1 MTTRKRISATG
12 TVSAAKKGDYSVIKI
27 TLTATVSLLALATPA
42 AAQTAAAAVAT
53 AATESGTIP
62 DLVITAQRRQ
72 ERLQDVPI
80 AVSAFTAADLQTKG
94 IRNALDIGQYVPN
107 LIAQNNTGLGSAN
120 AYYLRGLGNVESI
133 PTFDPPVGTYVDDIY
148 LSRQN
153 ANNLN
158 LFDVER
164 VEVLRGPQGTLFGKN
179 TTGGAISVILRHPG
193 EQFGG
198 FAEVGY
204 GAYANKLVRGSV
216 DVPLAEHFQI
226 KLSGYYQG
234 NDGYVHDS
242 ITNQRLNKDDGWGAR
257 LGVHADLS
265 DRVQWNAG
273 FAYIVDNSDNTLN
286 FTCDPV
292 NPTNCNGRFSSTG
305 LSTVGGAANFAALG
319 ITGDKANYGNG
330 NRTNTV
336 LLTSNLGIT
345 FAPELTVNLITG
357 YVSQRQKY
365 GLDFFDGRSSPSIAN
380 PFPKVAGNPRG
391 GFTIVNNGYED
402 QISQEVKASGKLF
415 DGLVDYVAG
424 FYYLHENN
432 RTDFADIFAGFLVLD
447 DHILRNSTE
456 DKAGYLQS
464 DVNVTSR
471 VKLTAGVRFTNEI
484 KTLAISDN
492 RPRCNAGGG
501 VPANCLNTNNLIS
514 ATGLTIPT
522 VLTSNVWTPRF
533 AASFKATDTLLLYA
547 SATRGFKGGGWNAR
561 SSAAALTLPFDP
573 EKVWSYEGGFK
584 SEFLDHHV
592 RFNLT
597 AFWEQVTD
605 LQVISGY
612 ADPVT
617 GALTFLTRNFANYRN
632 RGLEAELT
640 VNPVRGLSLYA
651 NGGYQNSRYELP
663 ANVSA
668 FDKYNVQSVAAQQAA
683 CQAQL
688 RLGGVGGTTSAP
700 ACANG
705 IVTAQGNISTPTRT
719 PDFTLALGGSYDAPV
734 GRGLALVPSINA
746 SFHSKQ
752 EVATNNLT
760 LYTGAVSSP
769 IATYLGN
776 PNGGTEITGSLSRA
790 AWVVN
795 AGLALDGPSRK
806 WQLSA
811 DCSNCLDEAFYQSDL
826 GNFSYLNAPRTWTVR
841 LRYNF

>member
-1 MTTRKRISATG
+1 M
-12 TVSAAKKGDYSVIKI
+12 IK
-27 TLTATVSLLALATPA
+27 TSLAATVSLLALASPA
-42 AAQTAAAAVAT
+42 AAQTSVPAGAPVQTAAADD
-53 AATESGTIP
+53 GTIA
-62 DLVITAQRRQ
+62 DIVVTAQRRR

-80 AVSAFTAADLQTKG
+80 AVSAFTAADLEGKG

-179 TTGGAISVILRHPG
+179 TTGGAISVILRQPG
-193 EQFGG
+193 QNFGG

-204 GAYANKLVRGSV
+204 GAYNNKLARGSV
-216 DVPLAEHFQI
+216 DVPLADHFQI
-226 KLSGYYQG
+226 KVSGYYQA
-234 NDGYVHDS
+234 NDGYVHDT
-242 ITNQRLNKDDGWGAR
+242 ITNQRLNKDDGWGLR

-273 FAYIVDNSDNTLN
+273 FAHIVDNSDNTLN
-286 FTCDPV
+286 FTCDPA
-292 NPTNCNGRFSSTG
+292 NPTNCNGRFSSSG

-319 ITGDKANYGNG
+319 VTGDKANYGDG
-330 NRTNTV
+330 NRTTTE

-365 GLDFFDGRSSPSIAN
+365 ALDFFDGRSAPSIAN
-380 PFPKVAGNPRG
+380 PFPKVVGNPRG
-391 GFTIVNNGYED
+391 GFSIVDNGYED

-415 DGLVDYVAG
+415 GGFVDYVAG
-424 FYYLHENN
+424 FYFLHEDN

-447 DHILRNSTE
+447 DHILRNTTE
-456 DKAGYLQS
+456 DKAGYAQADL
-464 DVNVTSR
+464 NVTTR
-471 VKLTAGVRFTNEI
+471 FKLTAGIRYTNET

-492 RPRCNAGGG
+492 RPRCNTGGA

-514 ATGLTIPT
+514 ATGLAIPT
-522 VLTSNVWTPRF
+522 SLTSNVWTPRF

-561 SSAAALTLPFDP
+561 SSAPALTLPFDP

-584 SEFLDHHV
+584 SDFLDHHV

-597 AFWEQVTD
+597 GFWEEVTD

-651 NGGYQNSRYELP
+651 NGGYQNSKYKLP
-663 ANVSA
+663 ANAPA

-688 RLGGVGGTTSAP
+688 RAGGIGGTTSAP
-700 ACANG
+700 SCANG
-705 IVTAQGNISTPTRT
+705 IVTAQGNIATSTRT
-719 PDFTLALGGSYDAPV
+719 PDFTLALGGSYDAPI
-734 GRGLALVPSINA
+734 GRGLTLVPSINA

-760 LYTGAVSSP
+760 IYSGAITGST
-769 IATYLGN
+769 ATYLGN

-790 AWVVN
+790 AWIVN
-795 AGLALDGPSRK
+795 AGLAFDGPSRK

-811 DCSNCLDEAFYQSDL
+811 DCSNCLDKAFYQSDL

-841 LRYNF
+841 LRYNL